1 MEAVDRFFYQ
11 PDLSTDSSTLSLE
24 ESHHALRVL
33 RMQVGDEFAITNGR
47 GLKLIAQITGTQAR
61 KCTFTILSQEFPSA
75 PPYSIHLAIA
85 PTKNND
91 RLEWMLEKLTEIGIQ
106 EVTFLMCHNN
116 ERAKINRERF
126 EKVVISAM
134 KQSKQSWLPKLN
146 PLTKFSEVL
155 KLSVQQKF
163 IARADTSD
171 PEHLKKLAKPNGS
184 YLILIGPEGDFTDE
198 ETTLALEAG
207 FSKASLGST
216 RLRTETAGLV
226 ASQVL
231 HFIQD

>member
-11 PDLSTDSSTLSLE
+11 PDLSTDSSTLSPE

-33 RMQVGDEFAITNGR
+33 RMQVGDAFAITNGR
-47 GLKLIAQITGTQAR
+47 GLKLIAQITGTEAK
-61 KCTFTILSQEFPSA
+61 KCTFTILSQEFSGAPS
-75 PPYSIHLAIA
+75 YSIHVAIA

-106 EVTFLMCHNN
+106 EVTFLICHNN
-116 ERAKINRERF
+116 ERVKINRERF

-146 PLTKFSEVL
+146 PLTKFNEVL
-155 KLSVQQKF
+155 NLSVQQKF
-163 IARADTSD
+163 IARADASD
-171 PEHLKKLAKPNGS
+171 PKHLKKLAKPNGS
-184 YLILIGPEGDFTDE
+184 YLVLIGPEGDFTDE